1 MQALPV
7 KARVVM
13 IRGDEAKQREE
24 NLHPARASP
33 KPPPAFKRPE
43 SPPKRAASLSA
54 APLNLTAT
62 PVSEGFHLSG
72 QWAAASPPH
81 RAAHVHPSWLPNFLE
96 QCSARKQVAYYHL
109 HVSGCQAQ
117 ASEEPR
123 QTWLCCRPTS
133 CRRSMRLKVLPTRSG
148 HSRWRPLPHS
158 SSCPDGQQLG
168 AQL

>member
-62 PVSEGFHLSG
+62 P
-72 QWAAASPPH
+72 ADI
-81 RAAHVHPSWLPNFLE
+81 
-96 QCSARKQVAYYHL
+96 
-109 HVSGCQAQ
+109 
-117 ASEEPR
+117 
-123 QTWLCCRPTS
+123 
-133 CRRSMRLKVLPTRSG
+133 LPTLDALEG
-148 HSRWRPLPHS
+148 AADEERPQSLAPS
-158 SSCPDGQQLG
+158 
-168 AQL
+168 AA